1 MDINNI
7 NWYPGH
13 MKKAID
19 KIKENMKLVDIVLV
33 LVDSRIARS
42 SMNPVIEDILK
53 DKPQLILLNKMDMAD
68 PKITQNW
75 INYFAKKNITAL
87 PIDSKNGKNLDKI
100 EPTAKKILEDVLA
113 NRKDKNIKSEIIRM
127 MIVGIPNV
135 GKSTIINKL
144 SNRQSA
150 KTGNTPGVTRTNQW
164 IRIKGK
170 MELLDTPGVLWPKFE
185 DNEIGLNLA
194 FTGAIKD
201 EILDE
206 ENLAYKLIEKL
217 MSIDPQI
224 LEKRYS
230 VDTQNK
236 ETIEIM
242 DDIAI
247 RRGCLL
253 KGKNIDYSKVSSI
266 VIDEFRKTKLG
277 RISLEDVC
285 DWL

>member
-33 LVDSRIARS
+33 LVDSRIVRS

-113 NRKDKNIKSEIIRM
+113 KRKDKNIKSEIIRM

-217 MSIDPQI
+217 MSINPQI

-230 VDTQNK
+230 IDTQSK

-285 DWL
+285 D

>member
-1 MDINNI
+1 
-7 NWYPGH
+7 
-13 MKKAID
+13 
-19 KIKENMKLVDIVLV
+19 
-33 LVDSRIARS
+33 
-42 SMNPVIEDILK
+42 
-53 DKPQLILLNKMDMAD
+53 
-68 PKITQNW
+68 
-75 INYFAKKNITAL
+75 
-87 PIDSKNGKNLDKI
+87 
-100 EPTAKKILEDVLA
+100 
-113 NRKDKNIKSEIIRM
+113 

-217 MSIDPQI
+217 MSIDSQI

-266 VIDEFRKTKLG
+266 TVSYTHLTLPTTF
-277 RISLEDVC
+277 
-285 DWL
+285 

>member
-33 LVDSRIARS
+33 LVDSRIVKS

-100 EPTAKKILEDVLA
+100 EPTTKKILEDVLSS
-113 NRKDKNIKSEIIRM
+113 RKDKNIKSEIIRM

-266 VIDEFRKTKLG
+266 IIDEFRKTKLG

-285 DWL
+285 D

>member
-33 LVDSRIARS
+33 LVDSRIVRS

-150 KTGNTPGVTRTNQW
+150 KTGNIPGVTRTNQW

-217 MSIDPQI
+217 MSINPQI

-230 VDTQNK
+230 IDTQNK

-253 KGKNIDYSKVSSI
+253 RGKNIDYSKVSSI
-266 VIDEFRKTKLG
+266 VIDEFRKIKLG

-285 DWL
+285 D